1 MHAIIQINFFN
12 YYRYKKFDIS
22 TLQSSQKN
30 HSISGFIFYLSFM
43 KIKIREGV
51 KEDLPSVLELI
62 KELADYENSLEEV
75 IVSLEDLEND
85 GFGDHPWYWFLIAE
99 KDEEIIGLSFY
110 WIRYSTWKGKF
121 LFLEDFV
128 IKGEYRRQ
136 GVGSK
141 LFEET
146 INICKKQGL
155 NGIIWQV
162 LDWNN
167 SAIEFYKKY
176 NAEISKEWLNGKL
189 SKNQIDKILINKIA
203 SK

>member
-1 MHAIIQINFFN
+1 MEII
-12 YYRYKKFDIS
+12 
-22 TLQSSQKN
+22 
-30 HSISGFIFYLSFM
+30 
-43 KIKIREGV
+43 IRKGV
-51 KEDLPSVLELI
+51 KTDLSAVLSLI
-62 KELADYENSLEEV
+62 KELADFENARDQV
-75 IVSLEDLEND
+75 TITLEDLEKD
-85 GFGDHPWYWFLIAE
+85 GFGENPWYWFLIAE
-99 KDEEIIGLSFY
+99 KDDKIVGLSFY